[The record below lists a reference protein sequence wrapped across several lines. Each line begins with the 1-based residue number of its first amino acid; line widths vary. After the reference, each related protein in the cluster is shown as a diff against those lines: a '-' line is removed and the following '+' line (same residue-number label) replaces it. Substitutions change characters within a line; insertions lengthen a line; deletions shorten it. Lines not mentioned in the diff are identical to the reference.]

1 MSNSV
6 QNIETLINS
15 ISSLTVLELAE
26 LTKALETKFGVTAAM
41 PMASGAAAPS
51 AEAAAPAE
59 EKSEFKVE
67 LLDAGA
73 EKIKTIKALRKVK
86 KDLGLT
92 EAKAMADSA
101 PVVIAEGVSKADA
114 KMMQDE
120 LEAAGAK
127 VKLS

>member
-41 PMASGAAAPS
+41 PMASGAAASS
-51 AEAAAPAE
+51 AEAAAPVE

>member
-6 QNIETLINS
+6 QNIENLINS

-41 PMASGAAAPS
+41 PMASGAPAAS

-59 EKSEFKVE
+59 EKTEFKVE
-67 LLDAGA
+67 LIDAGA

-92 EAKAMADSA
+92 EAKTMADSA

>member
-6 QNIETLINS
+6 QNIENLINS
-15 ISSLTVLELAE
+15 ISSLSVLELAE

-41 PMASGAAAPS
+41 PMASGAAAPA
-51 AEAAAPAE
+51 AEAAPAE
-59 EKSEFKVE
+59 EKTEFKVE

-92 EAKAMADSA
+92 EAKTMVDSA
-101 PVVIAEGVSKADA
+101 PVLVAEGVSKADA

>member
-6 QNIETLINS
+6 QNIENLISS

-41 PMASGAAAPS
+41 PMASGASSAS
-51 AEAAAPAE
+51 AEAAAPVE
-59 EKSEFKVE
+59 EKTEFKVE
-67 LLDAGA
+67 LMDAGA

-92 EAKAMADSA
+92 EAKTMVDSA
-101 PVVIAEGVSKADA
+101 PVVVAEGVSKADA

-127 VKLS
+127 VKVS

>member
-6 QNIETLINS
+6 QNIENLINS

-41 PMASGAAAPS
+41 PMAAGAPAAA
-51 AEAAAPAE
+51 AEAAPAE
-59 EKSEFKVE
+59 EKTEFKVE
-67 LLDAGA
+67 LIDAGA

-92 EAKAMADSA
+92 EAKTMADSA

>member
-6 QNIETLINS
+6 QNIETLISS

-41 PMASGAAAPS
+41 AMSSGAAAP
-51 AEAAAPAE
+51 AGEEAAPVE
-59 EKSEFKVE
+59 EKTEFKVE

-92 EAKAMADSA
+92 EAKTMVDSA
-101 PVVIAEGVSKADA
+101 PVVVAEGVSKADA

>member
-6 QNIETLINS
+6 QNIETLISS

-41 PMASGAAAPS
+41 QMSSGSAAAS
-51 AEAAAPAE
+51 TEAAAPVE
-59 EKSEFKVE
+59 EKTEFKIE
-67 LLDAGA
+67 LMDAGA

-92 EAKAMADSA
+92 EAKTMVDSA
-101 PVVIAEGVSKADA
+101 PVVVAEGVSKADA

-127 VKLS
+127 VKVS